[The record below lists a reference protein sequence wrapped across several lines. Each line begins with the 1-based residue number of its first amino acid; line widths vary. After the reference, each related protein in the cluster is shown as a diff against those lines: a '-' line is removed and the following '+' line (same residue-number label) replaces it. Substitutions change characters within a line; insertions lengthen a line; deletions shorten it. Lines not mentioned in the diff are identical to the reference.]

1 MRSIEEKGNGFLNCS
16 YNPHQNFISN
26 HLEWLNRHID
36 KHSNSFDNFIFIG
49 EYNVST
55 NHNLMINFC
64 DLNILRNLINVPR
77 CCKHFDNPTSIHLI
91 LSSRQSYVQHSA
103 VFETGLSDFHLL
115 TITELKFSK
124 TRAYNYQIL
133 WLQKLWQ
140 RKLNTQVQL
149 WLHWFENF

>member
-1 MRSIEEKGNGFLNCS
+1 
-16 YNPHQNFISN
+16 
-26 HLEWLNRHID
+26 
-36 KHSNSFDNFIFIG
+36 
-49 EYNVST
+49 
-55 NHNLMINFC
+55 MINFC

-77 CCKHFDNPTSIHLI
+77 CYKHFDNPTSIHLI
-91 LSSRQSYVQHSA
+91 LSSRQSYVQHSS